1 MTPDTEPTQTPPKTE
16 RERILEAGGTYVPTV
31 EEAQRILDEASMR
44 RMKAEEE
51 VSNAQAAEDAATEAL
66 VDAMDSAEDQGSDV
80 VDETA
85 DRLPDE
91 EVHTE
96 ENPKMFPADQE
107 VQKWLIDWDGGE
119 SVKGVRVGMFE
130 KNGQNHV
137 LIEPDPSEWQKTGYD
152 PHIRNYISVPVSAV
166 STVLTERGHP
176 TPLVSDEAGAAQR
189 VVGMTE
195 QSVADDAES
204 QPRTPETAQSEL
216 EQAEDALD
224 ELEKGL
230 SESDKIALHMWA
242 IGWNDQKYNE
252 SAHQDRKMSPD
263 LAQNKAFKIQYAQA
277 RQRLS
282 EARANAQ

>member
-66 VDAMDSAEDQGSDV
+66 VDAMDSAEGQGSDSLE
-80 VDETA
+80 ETTE
-85 DRLPDE
+85 RLPNE
-91 EVHTE
+91 EKHTR
-96 ENPKMFPADQE
+96 ENPKMFPVDQE
-107 VQKWLIDWDGGE
+107 VSKWLIDWGNGG

-130 KNGQNHV
+130 EDGDNYV
-137 LIEPDPSEWQKTGYD
+137 LIEPDPSEWKKTGYD
-152 PHIRNYISVPVSAV
+152 PHARNYIAVDVNSV
-166 STVLTERGHP
+166 STVLTERGYP
-176 TPLVSDEAGAAQR
+176 TPPASDEAGAAQR

-195 QSVADDAES
+195 QSVTDEVES
-204 QPRTPETAQSEL
+204 QPRTPETTQL
-216 EQAEDALD
+216 DPEQAKKALD
-224 ELEKGL
+224 ELVEGL

-242 IGWNDQKYNE
+242 VGWNAQKFNE
-252 SAHQDRKMSPD
+252 SVHQESKMSPP
-263 LAQNKAFKIQYAQA
+263 LAQNKELKIRYAQGL
-277 RQRLS
+277 RRLS